1 MAVIGFPALLV
12 HAAETPLT
20 KTEIFRSDTAEYS
33 YDFKDEIEENDQ
45 RYKLDK
51 VDYTVLSKQEETEI
65 KHKVTTETV
74 DNLYEPSVVSPAK
87 TKAIVIDGKEYTA
100 VLEDIGY
107 EIMTITDRTAEVET
121 TVKLTEDKITDSI
134 QYEYE
139 DIQSKKKVIV
149 TLSKDEVTKTDET
162 EENTITFPV
171 VFHRYDAGVFLIN
184 GKLIPLQEE
193 GSPINEQYFGDL
205 KAESAYASA
214 SGKITSLEWGDLKA
228 ESAYASAS
236 GKITSLEWNG
246 APYTTNGETCRNALA
261 TLTESRKVYAVKYS
275 DKVVLP
281 DTEGYRAILTY
292 GTDVEVPTGKI
303 SYEVQAKAEYI
314 LIEGQDYQPLFIG
327 IGVAVFALAAV
338 LILVIIAKRRKKHR
352 YTTI

>member
-33 YDFKDEIEENDQ
+33 YDFKDEIEENGQ

-65 KHKVTTETV
+65 KHEVTTKTV
-74 DNLYEPSVVSPAK
+74 DNLYEPSVVSPAQTK
-87 TKAIVIDGKEYTA
+87 TIVIDSKEYTT
-100 VLEDIGY
+100 VLEDISY
-107 EIMTITDRTAEVET
+107 ESMIISDRTAEVET

-134 QYEYE
+134 EYEYE
-139 DIQSKKKVIV
+139 DVQAKKKVTV
-149 TLSKDEVTKTDET
+149 TLSKAEVTETDEI
-162 EENTITFPV
+162 EESTIIFPV
-171 VFHRYDAGVFLIN
+171 VFHRYDSGMFLIN

-205 KAESAYASA
+205 KAESVYASA
-214 SGKITSLEWGDLKA
+214 SGVITALSWDGVP
-228 ESAYASAS
+228 Y
-236 GKITSLEWNG
+236 ITD
-246 APYTTNGETCRNALA
+246 GETHRNALA
-261 TLTESRKVYAVKYS
+261 VLTESRKIYAVKYS
-275 DKVVLP
+275 DKALLP

-303 SYEVQAKAEYI
+303 LYEVQAKAEYI

-338 LILVIIAKRRKKHR
+338 LILVIIAKRRKKHK

>member
-33 YDFKDEIEENDQ
+33 YDFKDEIEENGQ

-65 KHKVTTETV
+65 KHEVTTKTV
-74 DNLYEPSVVSPAK
+74 DNLYEPSVVSPAQTK
-87 TKAIVIDGKEYTA
+87 TIVIDSKEYTT
-100 VLEDIGY
+100 VLEDISY
-107 EIMTITDRTAEVET
+107 ESMIITDRTAEVET

-134 QYEYE
+134 EYEYE
-139 DIQSKKKVIV
+139 DVQAKKKVTV
-149 TLSKDEVTKTDET
+149 TLSKAEVTETDEI
-162 EENTITFPV
+162 EESTIIFPV
-171 VFHRYDAGVFLIN
+171 VFHRYDSGMFLIN

-205 KAESAYASA
+205 KAESVYASA
-214 SGKITSLEWGDLKA
+214 SGVITTLSWDGVP
-228 ESAYASAS
+228 Y
-236 GKITSLEWNG
+236 ITD
-246 APYTTNGETCRNALA
+246 GETHRNALA
-261 TLTESRKVYAVKYS
+261 ALTESRKVYAVKYS

-338 LILVIIAKRRKKHR
+338 LILVIIAKRRKKHK

>member
-1 MAVIGFPALLV
+1 MKRKIIICFALCSAFSFSPLV
-12 HAAETPLT
+12 HAAESPLL
-20 KTEIFRSDTAEYS
+20 KTEVFHSDTADYS
-33 YDFKDEIEENDQ
+33 YDFKDEIEEDGQ
-45 RYKLDK
+45 RYKLGN
-51 VDYTVLSKQEETEI
+51 VEYTVLSEKEETEI
-65 KHKVTTETV
+65 KHEVTTETV
-74 DNLYEPSVVSPAK
+74 DNLYEPSVVSPAQTK
-87 TKAIVIDGKEYTA
+87 TIVIDSKEYTT
-100 VLEDIGY
+100 VLEDISY
-107 EIMTITDRTAEVET
+107 ESMIITDRTAEVET

-139 DIQSKKKVIV
+139 DIQAKKKVTV
-149 TLSKDEVTKTDET
+149 TLSKAEVTETDEA
-162 EENTITFPV
+162 EETTITFPV
-171 VFHRYDAGVFLIN
+171 VFHRYDAGIFLIN
-184 GKLIPLQEE
+184 GKLVPLQQV

-205 KAESAYASA
+205 KAESVHAS
-214 SGKITSLEWGDLKA
+214 SDGEITALSWD
-228 ESAYASAS
+228 
-236 GKITSLEWNG
+236 G
-246 APYTTNGETCRNALA
+246 APYTTNGKTCRNALA
-261 TLTESRKVYAVKYS
+261 VLTESRKVYAVKYS

>member
-12 HAAETPLT
+12 HAAETSLT

-121 TVKLTEDKITDSI
+121 TVKLTEDKITHSI

-171 VFHRYDAGVFLIN
+171 VFHRYDAGIFLIN
-184 GKLIPLQEE
+184 GKLVPLQQGE
-193 GSPINEQYFGDL
+193 SPINEQYFGDL
-205 KAESAYASA
+205 KAESVYASA
-214 SGKITSLEWGDLKA
+214 SGV
-228 ESAYASAS
+228 
-236 GKITSLEWNG
+236 ITSLEWNG
-246 APYTTNGETCRNALA
+246 APYIADGETCRNALA
-261 TLTESRKVYAVKYS
+261 VLTESRKIYAVKYS
-275 DKVVLP
+275 DKALLP
-281 DTEGYRAILTY
+281 DTEGYRAILMY
-292 GTDVEVPTGKI
+292 GTDVEVPTGKFF
-303 SYEVQAKAEYI
+303 YEVQAKAEYI

-338 LILVIIAKRRKKHR
+338 LILVIIAKRRKKRR
-352 YTTI
+352 YTMI

>member
-33 YDFKDEIEENDQ
+33 YDFKDEIEEDGQ
-45 RYKLDK
+45 RYKLGN
-51 VDYTVLSKQEETEI
+51 VEYTVLSEKEETEI
-65 KHKVTTETV
+65 KHEVTTKTV
-74 DNLYEPSVVSPAK
+74 DYLYEPSVVSPEQ
-87 TKAIVIDGKEYTA
+87 TKSIVIDGKEYTA
-100 VLEDIGY
+100 SLEDISY
-107 EIMTITDRTAEVET
+107 ERMTITDRTAEVET

-149 TLSKDEVTKTDET
+149 ILSKDEVTKTDET

-214 SGKITSLEWGDLKA
+214 SGKITSLEW
-228 ESAYASAS
+228 
-236 GKITSLEWNG
+236 NG

-261 TLTESRKVYAVKYS
+261 ALTESRKVYAVKHS

-338 LILVIIAKRRKKHR
+338 LILVIIAKRRKKHK

>member
-74 DNLYEPSVVSPAK
+74 DNLYEPSVVSPEQ

-100 VLEDIGY
+100 SLEDIGY
-107 EIMTITDRTAEVET
+107 EIMTITDRTA
-121 TVKLTEDKITDSI
+121 
-134 QYEYE
+134 
-139 DIQSKKKVIV
+139 
-149 TLSKDEVTKTDET
+149 DEVTKTDET

-171 VFHRYDAGVFLIN
+171 VFHRYDAGIFLIN
-184 GKLIPLQEE
+184 GKLVPLQQV
-193 GSPINEQYFGDL
+193 GSPINEQYF
-205 KAESAYASA
+205 
-214 SGKITSLEWGDLKA
+214 GDLKA

-261 TLTESRKVYAVKYS
+261 ALTESRKVYAVKYS

>member
-65 KHKVTTETV
+65 KHEVTTKTV
-74 DNLYEPSVVSPAK
+74 DYLYEPSVVSPEQ
-87 TKAIVIDGKEYTA
+87 TKSIVSDGKEYTA
-100 VLEDIGY
+100 SLEDISY
-107 EIMTITDRTAEVET
+107 ERMTITDRTAEVET
-121 TVKLTEDKITDSI
+121 TVKLTEEKITDSI

-139 DIQSKKKVIV
+139 DIQAKKKVTV
-149 TLSKDEVTKTDET
+149 TLSKAEVTETDEA
-162 EENTITFPV
+162 EETTITFPV
-171 VFHRYDAGVFLIN
+171 VFHRYDAGIFLIN
-184 GKLIPLQEE
+184 GKLVPLQQV
-193 GSPINEQYFGDL
+193 GSPINEQYF
-205 KAESAYASA
+205 
-214 SGKITSLEWGDLKA
+214 GDLKA

-261 TLTESRKVYAVKYS
+261 ALTESRKVYAVKHS

-338 LILVIIAKRRKKHR
+338 LILVIIAKRRKKHK

>member
-1 MAVIGFPALLV
+1 MKRKIILCFALCSAFSFSLLV

-74 DNLYEPSVVSPAK
+74 DNLYEPSVVSPEQ

-107 EIMTITDRTAEVET
+107 ERMTITDRTAEVET

-134 QYEYE
+134 EYQY
-139 DIQSKKKVIV
+139 DDVQAKKKVTV
-149 TLSKDEVTKTDET
+149 TLSKAEVTETDEA
-162 EENTITFPV
+162 EENTIIFPV
-171 VFHRYDAGVFLIN
+171 VFHRYDSEMFLIN
-184 GKLIPLQEE
+184 GKLIPLQQ
-193 GSPINEQYFGDL
+193 GGFPINEQYFGDL
-205 KAESAYASA
+205 KAESVYAS
-214 SGKITSLEWGDLKA
+214 SDGEITALSWD
-228 ESAYASAS
+228 
-236 GKITSLEWNG
+236 G

-261 TLTESRKVYAVKYS
+261 ALTESHKVYAVKYS

-281 DTEGYRAILTY
+281 DTEGYRALLTY
-292 GTDVEVPTGKI
+292 GTDVEVPTGKVL
-303 SYEVQAKAEYI
+303 YEVQAKAEYI
-314 LIEGQDYQPLFIG
+314 LIEGPGFQPLFIG

-338 LILVIIAKRRKKHR
+338 LILVIIAKRRKKRR
-352 YTTI
+352 YTMI

>member
-1 MAVIGFPALLV
+1 MKRKIILCFALCSAFSFPLLV
-12 HAAETPLT
+12 HAAETPLI
-20 KTEIFRSDTAEYS
+20 KTEIFRSDTADYS
-33 YDFKDEIEENDQ
+33 YDFKDEIEENGQ

-65 KHKVTTETV
+65 RHEVTAETV
-74 DNLYEPSVVSPAK
+74 DNLYEASVSSPAQ
-87 TKAIVIDGKEYTA
+87 TKSIVIDGKEYTA
-100 VLEDIGY
+100 SLEDISY
-107 EIMTITDRTAEVET
+107 ENMIITNRTAKVET
-121 TVKLTEDKITDSI
+121 TVKLTEDKITDSTE
-134 QYEYE
+134 YEY
-139 DIQSKKKVIV
+139 DDVQAKKKVIV
-149 TLSKDEVTKTDET
+149 SLSKAEVTETDEA

-171 VFHRYDAGVFLIN
+171 VFHRYDAGIFLIN
-184 GKLIPLQEE
+184 GKLVPLQQE

-205 KAESAYASA
+205 KAESVYAS
-214 SGKITSLEWGDLKA
+214 SDGEITALSWD
-228 ESAYASAS
+228 
-236 GKITSLEWNG
+236 G
-246 APYTTNGETCRNALA
+246 APYITDGETCRNALA
-261 TLTESRKVYAVKYS
+261 VLTESRKVYVVKYS

-314 LIEGQDYQPLFIG
+314 LIEGQDFQPLFIG

>member
-12 HAAETPLT
+12 HAAETSLT
-20 KTEIFRSDTAEYS
+20 KTEVFQSDTAEYS

-65 KHKVTTETV
+65 KHEVTTKTV
-74 DNLYEPSVVSPAK
+74 DYLYEPSVVSPEQ
-87 TKAIVIDGKEYTA
+87 TKSIVIDGKEYTA
-100 VLEDIGY
+100 SLEDISY
-107 EIMTITDRTAEVET
+107 ERMTITDRTAEVET

-134 QYEYE
+134 EYEYE
-139 DIQSKKKVIV
+139 DVQAKKKVTV

-214 SGKITSLEWGDLKA
+214 SGKITSLEW
-228 ESAYASAS
+228 
-236 GKITSLEWNG
+236 NG

-261 TLTESRKVYAVKYS
+261 ALTESRKVYAVKHS

-338 LILVIIAKRRKKHR
+338 LILVIIAKRRKKHK

>member
-1 MAVIGFPALLV
+1 M
-12 HAAETPLT
+12 
-20 KTEIFRSDTAEYS
+20 
-33 YDFKDEIEENDQ
+33 
-45 RYKLDK
+45 
-51 VDYTVLSKQEETEI
+51 
-65 KHKVTTETV
+65 
-74 DNLYEPSVVSPAK
+74 
-87 TKAIVIDGKEYTA
+87 
-100 VLEDIGY
+100 LEDIRY
-107 EIMTITDRTAEVET
+107 ESMRITDRTAEVET

-134 QYEYE
+134 EYQY
-139 DIQSKKKVIV
+139 DDVQAKKRVTV

-214 SGKITSLEWGDLKA
+214 SGKITSLEWND
-228 ESAYASAS
+228 
-236 GKITSLEWNG
+236 

-261 TLTESRKVYAVKYS
+261 ALTESRKVYAVKYS

>member
-33 YDFKDEIEENDQ
+33 YDFKDEIEENGQ

-65 KHKVTTETV
+65 KHEVTTKTV
-74 DNLYEPSVVSPAK
+74 DYLYEPSVVSPEQ
-87 TKAIVIDGKEYTA
+87 TKSIVIDGKEYTA
-100 VLEDIGY
+100 SLEDISY
-107 EIMTITDRTAEVET
+107 ERMTITDRTAEVET

-205 KAESAYASA
+205 KAESVYASA
-214 SGKITSLEWGDLKA
+214 SGVITALSWDGVP
-228 ESAYASAS
+228 Y
-236 GKITSLEWNG
+236 ITD
-246 APYTTNGETCRNALA
+246 GETCRNALA
-261 TLTESRKVYAVKYS
+261 ALTESRKVYAVKHS

-338 LILVIIAKRRKKHR
+338 LILVIIAKRRKKHK

>member
-20 KTEIFRSDTAEYS
+20 KTEIFRSDTADYS
-33 YDFKDEIEENDQ
+33 YDFKYEIEEDGQ

-65 KHKVTTETV
+65 KHEVTTKTV
-74 DNLYEPSVVSPAK
+74 DYLYEPSVVSPEQ
-87 TKAIVIDGKEYTA
+87 TKSIVIDGKEYTA
-100 VLEDIGY
+100 SLEDISY
-107 EIMTITDRTAEVET
+107 ERMTITDRTAEVET

-139 DIQSKKKVIV
+139 DIQAKKKVTV
-149 TLSKDEVTKTDET
+149 TLSKAEVTETDEA
-162 EENTITFPV
+162 EETTITFPV
-171 VFHRYDAGVFLIN
+171 VFHRYDAGIFLIN
-184 GKLIPLQEE
+184 GKLVPLQQV
-193 GSPINEQYFGDL
+193 GSPINEQYF
-205 KAESAYASA
+205 
-214 SGKITSLEWGDLKA
+214 GDLKA

-261 TLTESRKVYAVKYS
+261 ALTESRKVYAVKYS

-338 LILVIIAKRRKKHR
+338 LILVIIAKRRKKHK

>member
-33 YDFKDEIEENDQ
+33 YDFKDEIEENGQ

-65 KHKVTTETV
+65 KHEVTTKTV
-74 DNLYEPSVVSPAK
+74 DYLYEPSVVSPEQ
-87 TKAIVIDGKEYTA
+87 TKSIVIDGKEYTA
-100 VLEDIGY
+100 SLEDISY
-107 EIMTITDRTAEVET
+107 ERMTITDRTAEVET

-214 SGKITSLEWGDLKA
+214 SGKITSLEWND
-228 ESAYASAS
+228 
-236 GKITSLEWNG
+236 

-338 LILVIIAKRRKKHR
+338 LILVIIAKRRKKHK

>member
-1 MAVIGFPALLV
+1 MAVIGFPALPV
-12 HAAETPLT
+12 NAAESPLL
-20 KTEIFRSDTAEYS
+20 KTEVFHSDTADYS
-33 YDFKDEIEENDQ
+33 YDFMDEIEEDGQ
-45 RYKLDK
+45 RYKLGN
-51 VDYTVLSKQEETEI
+51 VEYTVLSEKEETEI
-65 KHKVTTETV
+65 KHEVTTETV
-74 DNLYEPSVVSPAK
+74 DNLYEPSVVSPAQTK
-87 TKAIVIDGKEYTA
+87 TIVIDSKEYTT
-100 VLEDIGY
+100 VLEDISY
-107 EIMTITDRTAEVET
+107 ESMIITDRTAEVET
-121 TVKLTEDKITDSI
+121 TVKLTEDKITHSI

-139 DIQSKKKVIV
+139 DIQAKKKVTV
-149 TLSKDEVTKTDET
+149 TLSKAEVTETDEA
-162 EENTITFPV
+162 EETTITFPV
-171 VFHRYDAGVFLIN
+171 VFHRYDAGIFLIN
-184 GKLIPLQEE
+184 GKLVPLQQV
-193 GSPINEQYFGDL
+193 GSPINEQYF
-205 KAESAYASA
+205 
-214 SGKITSLEWGDLKA
+214 GDLKA

-261 TLTESRKVYAVKYS
+261 ALTESRKVYAVKHS

-338 LILVIIAKRRKKHR
+338 LILVIIAKRRKKHK

>member
-1 MAVIGFPALLV
+1 MKRKIIICFALCSAFSFSPLV
-12 HAAETPLT
+12 HAAESPLL
-20 KTEIFRSDTAEYS
+20 KTEVFHSDTADYS
-33 YDFKDEIEENDQ
+33 YDFKDEIEEDGQ
-45 RYKLDK
+45 RYKLGN
-51 VDYTVLSKQEETEI
+51 VEYTVLSEKEETEI
-65 KHKVTTETV
+65 KHEVTTKTV
-74 DNLYEPSVVSPAK
+74 DYLYEPSVVSPEQ
-87 TKAIVIDGKEYTA
+87 TKSIVIDGKEYTA
-100 VLEDIGY
+100 SLEDISY
-107 EIMTITDRTAEVET
+107 ERMTITNRTAEVET

-214 SGKITSLEWGDLKA
+214 SGKITSLEW
-228 ESAYASAS
+228 
-236 GKITSLEWNG
+236 NG

-261 TLTESRKVYAVKYS
+261 ALTESRKIYAVKYS
-275 DKVVLP
+275 ANVVLP
-281 DTEGYRAILTY
+281 DTEGYKAILIY
-292 GTDVEVPTGKI
+292 GTDMEAPTGKI